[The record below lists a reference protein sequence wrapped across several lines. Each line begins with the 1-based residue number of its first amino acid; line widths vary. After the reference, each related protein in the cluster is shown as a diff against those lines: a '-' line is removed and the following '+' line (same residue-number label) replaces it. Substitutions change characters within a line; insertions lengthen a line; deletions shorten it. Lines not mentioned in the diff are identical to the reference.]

1 MAMPRLSEPT
11 PYVEFD
17 RRQWRTLRMSTPLPL
32 TEEEVVALRGLGEQ
46 VGLRE
51 VEEVYLPLAR
61 LLHLQVAAR
70 QGLFAATAEFLGEPQ
85 QNPDRPVPFI
95 IGVAGSVAVGKS
107 TTARLLQALL
117 ARWGHHP
124 RVDLVTTD
132 GFLYPNAEL
141 ERRNLMHRKGFP
153 ESYNRRAL
161 MRFVTAVKSGSEHVC
176 APVYSHLSYDIVPG
190 ATQVV
195 RHPDV
200 LILEGLN
207 VLQTGPTLMVSDLFD
222 FSLYVDARVEDIEHW
237 YISRFL
243 TMRSTAFANPASHFH
258 HYAGLNDRQAVVAA
272 RDIWR
277 SINRPNLI
285 ENILPTRPRAT
296 LVLRKDA
303 DHSINRLRLRK
314 L

>member
-1 MAMPRLSEPT
+1 
-11 PYVEFD
+11 
-17 RRQWRTLRMSTPLPL
+17 
-32 TEEEVVALRGLGEQ
+32 
-46 VGLRE
+46 
-51 VEEVYLPLAR
+51 
-61 LLHLQVAAR
+61 
-70 QGLFAATAEFLGEPQ
+70 LFAATAEFLGEQ
-85 QNPDRPVPFI
+85 HQPDQPVPFV

-107 TTARLLQALL
+107 TTARVLQALL
-117 ARWGHHP
+117 ARWEHHP

-141 ERRNLMHRKGFP
+141 TRRNIMHRKGFP
-153 ESYNRRAL
+153 ESYDRRAL
-161 MRFVTAVKSGSEHVC
+161 LRFVTAVKSGADKAC
-176 APVYSHLSYDIVPG
+176 APVYSHLLYDIVPG
-190 ATQVV
+190 QMQSV
-195 RHPDV
+195 RHPDI

-222 FSLYVDARVEDIEHW
+222 FSLYVDARIEDIEGW

-243 TMRSTAFANPASHFH
+243 GLRSTAFADPASHFH
-258 HYAGLNDRQAVVAA
+258 HYAALNDPQAVIAA

-277 SINRPNLI
+277 TINRPNLI

-303 DHSINRLRLRK
+303 DHTINRLRLRK

>member
-1 MAMPRLSEPT
+1 MSRLSEPS

-17 RRQWRTLRMSTPLPL
+17 RTQWRALRMSTPLKL
-32 TEEEVVALRGLGEQ
+32 TASEVAGLRGLGEQ
-46 VGLRE
+46 LDLLE

-61 LLHLQVAAR
+61 LIHLQVAAR
-70 QGLFAATAEFLGEPQ
+70 QRLFAATSEFLGEPR
-85 QNPDRPVPFI
+85 QNPDRPVPFV

-107 TTARLLQALL
+107 TTARVLQALL
-117 ARWGHHP
+117 ARWEHHP

-132 GFLYPNAEL
+132 GFLYPNHEL
-141 ERRNLMHRKGFP
+141 NRQNLMHRKGFP
-153 ESYNRRAL
+153 ESYDRRGL
-161 MRFVTAVKSGSEHVC
+161 MRFVTSVKSGADQVC
-176 APVYSHLSYDIVPG
+176 APVYSHLMYDVMPDEKH
-190 ATQVV
+190 VV
-195 RHPDV
+195 KHPDI

-222 FSLYVDARVEDIEHW
+222 FSVYVDARIEDIEGW
-237 YISRFL
+237 YVSRFL
-243 TMRSTAFANPASHFH
+243 AMRAGAFANPASHFH
-258 HYAGLNDRQAVVAA
+258 HYSTLTDEQAVCAA
-272 RDIWR
+272 RDIWH

-285 ENILPTRPRAT
+285 DNILPTRPRAT

>member
-1 MAMPRLSEPT
+1 MPRLSEPS

-17 RRQWRTLRMSTPLPL
+17 RKQWRALRMSTPLAL
-32 TEEEVVALRGLGEQ
+32 TEEELIGLRGLGEQ
-46 VGLRE
+46 IDLLE

-61 LLHLQVAAR
+61 LIHLQVAAHQR
-70 QGLFAATAEFLGEPQ
+70 LFAATAEFLGEPQ

-107 TTARLLQALL
+107 TTARVLQALL
-117 ARWGHHP
+117 ARWDHHP

-141 ERRNLMHRKGFP
+141 SRRNLMHRKGFP

-161 MRFVTAVKSGSEHVC
+161 MRFVTSVKSGSDYAC
-176 APVYSHLSYDIVPG
+176 APVYSHLHYDTIPG
-190 ATQVV
+190 AKHVV
-195 RHPDV
+195 RHPDI

-222 FSLYVDARVEDIEHW
+222 FSLYVDARIQDIEQW
-237 YISRFL
+237 YVSRFL
-243 TMRSTAFANPASHFH
+243 AMRSTAFADPESHFH
-258 HYAGLNDRQAVVAA
+258 HYSTLTDSKAIIAA
-272 RDIWR
+272 REIWR
-277 SINRPNLI
+277 SINRPNLV

>member
-1 MAMPRLSEPT
+1 MARPSEPS

-17 RRQWRTLRMSTPLPL
+17 RAQWRELRKAIPLPL
-32 TEEEVVALRGLGEQ
+32 TEEELVGLRGLGEQ
-46 VGLRE
+46 IDLTE
-51 VEEVYLPLAR
+51 VAEVYLPLAR
-61 LLHLQVAAR
+61 LIHLQVAAR
-70 QGLFAATAEFLGEPQ
+70 QRLFAVTNEFLGEQHQPE
-85 QNPDRPVPFI
+85 RPVPFV

-107 TTARLLQALL
+107 TTARVLQALL
-117 ARWGHHP
+117 ARWEHHP

-132 GFLYPNAEL
+132 GFLYPNTEL
-141 ERRNLMHRKGFP
+141 KRRNLMHRKGFP

-161 MRFVTAVKSGSEHVC
+161 MRFVTAVKSGADKVC
-176 APVYSHLSYDIVPG
+176 APVYSHLLYDIVPG
-190 ATQVV
+190 DKYVV
-195 RHPDV
+195 RHPDI

-222 FSLYVDARVEDIEHW
+222 FSLYVDARVEDIEQW
-237 YISRFL
+237 YVSRFL

-258 HYAGLNDRQAVVAA
+258 HYADLNDQQAVTAA
-272 RDIWR
+272 KEIWR

>member
-1 MAMPRLSEPT
+1 MARLSEPS

-17 RRQWRTLRMSTPLPL
+17 RSQWRSLRMATPLKL
-32 TEEEVVALRGLGEQ
+32 TEDELVGLRGLGEQ
-46 VGLRE
+46 VDLLE

-61 LLHLQVAAR
+61 LIHLQVAAR
-70 QGLFAATAEFLGEPQ
+70 QRLFAATSEFLGEPQ
-85 QNPDRPVPFI
+85 QNPNRPVPFI

-107 TTARLLQALL
+107 TTARVLQALL
-117 ARWGHHP
+117 ARWEHHP

-141 ERRNLMHRKGFP
+141 TRRNLMHRKGFP

-161 MRFVTAVKSGSEHVC
+161 MRFVTTVKSGADQVC
-176 APVYSHLSYDIVPG
+176 APVYSHLIYDIVPG
-190 ATQVV
+190 EKHVV
-195 RHPDV
+195 THPDI

-222 FSLYVDARVEDIEHW
+222 FSVYVDARIEDIEQW
-237 YISRFL
+237 YVNRFL
-243 TMRSTAFANPASHFH
+243 AMRAGAFANPASHFH
-258 HYAGLNDRQAVVAA
+258 HYAGLTDNQAVAAA
-272 RDIWR
+272 RDIWS
-277 SINRPNLI
+277 SINRPHLI
-285 ENILPTRPRAT
+285 ENNLPTRPRAT

-303 DHSINRLRLRK
+303 DHAINRLRLRK

>member
-1 MAMPRLSEPT
+1 MPRPSEPT
-11 PYVEFD
+11 PYVEFH
-17 RRQWRTLRMSTPLPL
+17 RRQWRSLRMSMPLPL
-32 TEEEVVALRGLGEQ
+32 TEQEVVELRGLGEQ
-46 VGLRE
+46 VDLRE

-70 QGLFAATAEFLGEPQ
+70 QQLFSATAEFLGEPW
-85 QNPDRPVPFI
+85 QNPDRPVPFV

-117 ARWGHHP
+117 ARWDHHP

-141 ERRNLMHRKGFP
+141 KRRNLMHRKGFP

-161 MRFVTAVKSGSEHVC
+161 MRFVTSVKSGADKVC
-176 APVYSHLSYDIVPG
+176 APVYSHLRYDIIPD

-195 RHPDV
+195 RHPDIV
-200 LILEGLN
+200 ILEGLN

-222 FSLYVDARVEDIEHW
+222 FSLYVDARIEDIEQW
-237 YISRFL
+237 YVTRFL
-243 TMRSTAFANPASHFH
+243 TMRSTTFANPESHFH
-258 HYAGLNDRQAVVAA
+258 HYSGLNDQQAVATA

-277 SINRPNLI
+277 SINRPNLV

>member
-1 MAMPRLSEPT
+1 MPRLSEPS

-17 RRQWRTLRMSTPLPL
+17 RSQWRALRMSTPLPL
-32 TEEEVVALRGLGEQ
+32 TEEEVVGLRGLGEQ
-46 VGLRE
+46 VDLLE

-70 QGLFAATAEFLGEPQ
+70 QGLFAATSEFLGEPQ

-107 TTARLLQALL
+107 TTARVLQALL
-117 ARWGHHP
+117 ARWDHHP

-141 ERRNLMHRKGFP
+141 TRRNLMHRKGFP
-153 ESYNRRAL
+153 ESYDRRAL
-161 MRFVTAVKSGSEHVC
+161 MRFVTSVKSGSEYAC
-176 APVYSHLSYDIVPG
+176 APVYSHLHYDRVPG
-190 ATQVV
+190 AKHVV
-195 RHPDV
+195 RHPDI

-222 FSLYVDARVEDIEHW
+222 FSLYVDARIEDIEQW
-237 YISRFL
+237 YVSRFL
-243 TMRSTAFANPASHFH
+243 AMRSTAFANPASHFH
-258 HYAGLNDRQAVVAA
+258 HYARLTDPQAVVAV

-277 SINRPNLI
+277 SINRPNLV

>member
-1 MAMPRLSEPT
+1 
-11 PYVEFD
+11 
-17 RRQWRTLRMSTPLPL
+17 
-32 TEEEVVALRGLGEQ
+32 
-46 VGLRE
+46 
-51 VEEVYLPLAR
+51 
-61 LLHLQVAAR
+61 
-70 QGLFAATAEFLGEPQ
+70 LFAATNEFLGEQLQPE
-85 QNPDRPVPFI
+85 RPVPFV

-107 TTARLLQALL
+107 TTARVLQALL
-117 ARWGHHP
+117 ARWEHHP

-141 ERRNLMHRKGFP
+141 QRRNLMHRKGFP
-153 ESYNRRAL
+153 ESYDRRAL
-161 MRFVTAVKSGSEHVC
+161 LRFVTAVKSGADKVC
-176 APVYSHLSYDIVPG
+176 APVYSHLLYDIVPSEG
-190 ATQVV
+190 QVV
-195 RHPDV
+195 RQPDI

-222 FSLYVDARVEDIEHW
+222 FSIYVDARVEDIEQW

-243 TMRSTAFANPASHFH
+243 TMRSTAFADPASHFH
-258 HYAGLNDRQAVVAA
+258 HYASLNDQQAVAAA
-272 RDIWR
+272 REIWR

>member
-1 MAMPRLSEPT
+1 MSRLSEPS

-17 RRQWRTLRMSTPLPL
+17 RRQWRARRMSTPLKL
-32 TEEEVVALRGLGEQ
+32 TEEEVVGLRGLGEQ
-46 VGLRE
+46 LDLLE

-61 LLHLQVAAR
+61 LIHLQVAAR
-70 QGLFAATAEFLGEPQ
+70 QRLFAATAEFLGEPE

-107 TTARLLQALL
+107 TTARVLQALL
-117 ARWGHHP
+117 ARWEHHP

-132 GFLYPNAEL
+132 GFLYPNHEL
-141 ERRNLMHRKGFP
+141 QRRNIMHRKGFP
-153 ESYNRRAL
+153 ESYDRRAL
-161 MRFVTAVKSGSEHVC
+161 MRFVTTVKSGADLAC
-176 APVYSHLSYDIVPG
+176 APVYSHLLYDIIPDEK
-190 ATQVV
+190 QVV
-195 RHPDV
+195 NHPDI

-222 FSLYVDARVEDIEHW
+222 FSVYVDARIEDIEEW

-243 TMRSTAFANPASHFH
+243 AMRAGAFANPQSHFH
-258 HYAGLNDRQAVVAA
+258 SYATLTDQQALFAA
-272 RDIWR
+272 RDIWH

>member
-1 MAMPRLSEPT
+1 MPRLSEPS

-17 RRQWRTLRMSTPLPL
+17 RRQWRALRMSTPLPL
-32 TEEEVVALRGLGEQ
+32 TEAEVLALRGLGEQ
-46 VGLRE
+46 VDLLE

-70 QGLFAATAEFLGEPQ
+70 QRLFAATAEFLGEPQ
-85 QNPDRPVPFI
+85 QHPDRPVPFI

-117 ARWGHHP
+117 ARWDHHP

-153 ESYNRRAL
+153 ESYDRRGL
-161 MRFVTAVKSGSEHVC
+161 MRFVTSVKSGSALAC
-176 APVYSHLSYDIVPG
+176 APVYSHLHYDIVPG
-190 ATQVV
+190 AKQVV
-195 RHPDV
+195 RHPDI

-222 FSLYVDARVEDIEHW
+222 FSLYVDARIEDIEQW
-237 YISRFL
+237 YVSRFL
-243 TMRSTAFANPASHFH
+243 AMRSTAFANPASHFH
-258 HYAGLNDRQAVVAA
+258 HYAGLSDKQAVVAA
-272 RDIWR
+272 TGIWH
-277 SINRPNLI
+277 SINRPNLV

-303 DHSINRLRLRK
+303 DHCINRLRLRK

>member
-1 MAMPRLSEPT
+1 MARLSEPS

-17 RRQWRTLRMSTPLPL
+17 RSEWRALRMSTPLKL
-32 TEEEVVALRGLGEQ
+32 TEEELVGLRGLGEQ
-46 VGLRE
+46 IDLLE

-61 LLHLQVAAR
+61 LIHLQVAAR
-70 QGLFAATAEFLGEPQ
+70 QALLAATGEFLGEPM

-107 TTARLLQALL
+107 TTARVLQALL
-117 ARWGHHP
+117 SRWDDHP

-141 ERRNLMHRKGFP
+141 SRRNIMHRKGFP
-153 ESYNRRAL
+153 ESYDRRAL
-161 MRFVTAVKSGSEHVC
+161 MRFVTSVKSGSDQVC
-176 APVYSHLSYDIVPG
+176 APVYSHLVYDIVPNEKH
-190 ATQVV
+190 VV
-195 RHPDV
+195 THPDI

-207 VLQTGPTLMVSDLFD
+207 VLQTGPRLMVSDLFD
-222 FSLYVDARVEDIEHW
+222 FSVYVDARIEDIEHW
-237 YISRFL
+237 YVERFL
-243 TMRSTAFANPASHFH
+243 AMRAGAFADPASHFH
-258 HYAGLNDRQAVVAA
+258 HYSSLSDQQAVTAA
-272 RDIWR
+272 REIWH

-303 DHSINRLRLRK
+303 DHAINRLRLRK

>member
-1 MAMPRLSEPT
+1 
-11 PYVEFD
+11 
-17 RRQWRTLRMSTPLPL
+17 MSTPMPL

-46 VGLRE
+46 VDLLE

-70 QGLFAATAEFLGEPQ
+70 QQLFAATAEFLGA
-85 QNPDRPVPFI
+85 QNDQSPDRPVPFI

-107 TTARLLQALL
+107 TTARVLQALL
-117 ARWGHHP
+117 ARWDHHP

-132 GFLYPNAEL
+132 GFLYPNHEL
-141 ERRNLMHRKGFP
+141 TRRNLMHRKGFP

-161 MRFVTAVKSGSEHVC
+161 MRFVTSVKSGADYVC
-176 APVYSHLSYDIVPG
+176 APVYSHMSYDIVPSG
-190 ATQVV
+190 KQVV
-195 RHPDV
+195 RHPDI

-207 VLQTGPTLMVSDLFD
+207 VLQTGPTLMISDLFD

-237 YISRFL
+237 YVSRFL
-243 TMRSTAFANPASHFH
+243 AMRSTSFANPDSHFH
-258 HYAGLNDRQAVVAA
+258 HYAALGDQQAVAAA